1 MFTVLSL
8 SVVVDA
14 TAWASLLK
22 PSICPSRLFFS
33 SSSFPPLLLL
43 LPTYLY
49 CFVFS
54 VLSLF
59 SVNVLFLS
67 KAFCCL
73 RINCLFLLFSA
84 CLGCISSFADF
95 CLRPRSLN
103 IALSSLFFL
112 LLPCLSCLTCVFSK
126 TASYLSISGI
136 SFSGFWSNGTV
147 ADGTLQGTITAKK
160 DSEILSLLSSRIIS

>member
-8 SVVVDA
+8 SVVVAA

-33 SSSFPPLLLL
+33 SSSLPPLLLL

-73 RINCLFLLFSA
+73 RINCLFLLFFGLSGVYQLL
-84 CLGCISSFADF
+84 CRFLSSSSFSKH
-95 CLRPRSLN
+95 CP
-103 IALSSLFFL
+103 FF
-112 LLPCLSCLTCVFSK
+112 
-126 TASYLSISGI
+126 
-136 SFSGFWSNGTV
+136 
-147 ADGTLQGTITAKK
+147 
-160 DSEILSLLSSRIIS
+160 SLLSSFTLSILSDLCLFKNCVLFVYFRHLVFWLLVERNSCRRHSSGYNHCKERQ